1 MILNAAGFE
10 PTTSASGGQ
19 RSIQLSYASELLY
32 AMDTGASCQVRL
44 LQGIGK
50 VSPRSGGYN
59 SELLHICDTS
69 CTDGKY
75 AKLLLC
81 NR

>member
-1 MILNAAGFE
+1 
-10 PTTSASGGQ
+10 
-19 RSIQLSYASELLY
+19 LY